1 MPLNVDSIIK
11 FGLSTR
17 MYILHGPKSTNT
29 ADDLNINLSHEEM
42 KKVKARQI
50 ELAMKLRAR
59 KELEEEEREELERQA
74 HKSSEGV
81 SWGMV
86 IAV

>member
-1 MPLNVDSIIK
+1 
-11 FGLSTR
+11 
-17 MYILHGPKSTNT
+17 
-29 ADDLNINLSHEEM
+29 
-42 KKVKARQI
+42 
-50 ELAMKLRAR
+50 MKLRAR